1 MINLRESM
9 GLGRD
14 RTCNP
19 WICSQ
24 TLSRLRYVA
33 HQRAKYMCTCT
44 YVFLLQGK
52 EGRDEQLKKLQDH
65 LLQYYISTNKRWIVL
80 FPEGG
85 FLYKRRQ
92 RSQE

>member
-1 MINLRESM
+1 M
-9 GLGRD
+9 GLGRIELA
-14 RTCNP
+14 NP
-19 WICSQ
+19 GSAVRRITDFATWHIKE
-24 TLSRLRYVA
+24 LN
-33 HQRAKYMCTCT
+33 KMCTCT
-44 YVFLLQGK
+44 YYVFLLQGK